1 MADQTTSTDDFAA
14 YFRSDLHKKRMEESI
29 VRNAE
34 RLAAMGK
41 TDMFAAFSEAIGM
54 AFAVGQFYR
63 MLGLK
68 HQGAAVFREI
78 FHWMKKGTD

>member
-1 MADQTTSTDDFAA
+1 MAETNQADEFAA

-41 TDMFAAFSEAIGM
+41 SDAFASFSEAIGM
-54 AFAVGQFYR
+54 AFAVGQYYR
-63 MLGLK
+63 LLGLK
-68 HQGAAVFREI
+68 HQGAAIFREI